1 MLQST
6 RLFIITS
13 IIIKSKTTISRT
25 PYSSKFHSLGVI
37 PPHLAPPFLHRL
49 SNVFNVQSTVGFPSF
64 ALTSLCLSQT
74 QTLSASLE
82 ETSGGCSSISRLKSS
97 LHTVHGYKSPSASKN
112 LLACTFSTV
121 EGFSG
126 KLAAMLCKS
135 PHVPVP
141 RSSLLRGH
149 VAIAASRMRCSSF
162 SSTGFRI
169 RALFVVDVE
178 ATFLSGN
185 DDARSRTT
193 ARIIRIIS
201 SFEEHAGVSHPSL
214 FFASIACIIIA
225 RRNVKSRESACP
237 RIPPRVEEN
246 KMGFFCRVIEKSIIA
261 KNVSKGSRIPTTQF
275 HPVTKTKSEFSQN
288 SILSSMH
295 FTPLEMK
302 LSSLRHPFSPSSS
315 DVTRHRRCL
324 AAVTTKKIEDKKSTR
339 SRRSA
344 TTTTTTI
351 EGEIKDVRKSKRKGK
366 PEAIGMNFVFE
377 STNMPPIG
385 KRLRRSRQHEFV
397 PFGLMLGRKPKRRCA
412 TTKVR
417 VFNSDSSGGTDAD
430 EQLPSLS
437 ATTTRLGRALGSIY
451 KAASKRVKRNFNRI
465 PIALIALLV
474 GISLTA
480 FFPHP
485 ESPGDAFI
493 TFTIVTLGEFL
504 SSILYSEK
512 NQGGFLSWAKYGE
525 SVPIFLNAFKIGVF
539 YGLFIDAFKVGS

>member
-1 MLQST
+1 
-6 RLFIITS
+6 
-13 IIIKSKTTISRT
+13 
-25 PYSSKFHSLGVI
+25 
-37 PPHLAPPFLHRL
+37 
-49 SNVFNVQSTVGFPSF
+49 
-64 ALTSLCLSQT
+64 
-74 QTLSASLE
+74 
-82 ETSGGCSSISRLKSS
+82 
-97 LHTVHGYKSPSASKN
+97 
-112 LLACTFSTV
+112 
-121 EGFSG
+121 
-126 KLAAMLCKS
+126 
-135 PHVPVP
+135 
-141 RSSLLRGH
+141 
-149 VAIAASRMRCSSF
+149 
-162 SSTGFRI
+162 
-169 RALFVVDVE
+169 
-178 ATFLSGN
+178 
-185 DDARSRTT
+185 
-193 ARIIRIIS
+193 
-201 SFEEHAGVSHPSL
+201 
-214 FFASIACIIIA
+214 
-225 RRNVKSRESACP
+225 
-237 RIPPRVEEN
+237 
-246 KMGFFCRVIEKSIIA
+246 
-261 KNVSKGSRIPTTQF
+261 
-275 HPVTKTKSEFSQN
+275 
-288 SILSSMH
+288 MH
-295 FTPLEMK
+295 FTPREMK
-302 LSSLRHPFSPSSS
+302 LFSLRHPFSPTTTTSSSSSFSSSSSSSSSSS

-344 TTTTTTI
+344 TTATTTTTTTTTI
-351 EGEIKDVRKSKRKGK
+351 EGEIKDGRKTRRKGK

-377 STNMPPIG
+377 STNMPSIG

>member
-1 MLQST
+1 MYQ
-6 RLFIITS
+6 
-13 IIIKSKTTISRT
+13 K
-25 PYSSKFHSLGVI
+25 V
-37 PPHLAPPFLHRL
+37 
-49 SNVFNVQSTVGFPSF
+49 
-64 ALTSLCLSQT
+64 
-74 QTLSASLE
+74 
-82 ETSGGCSSISRLKSS
+82 
-97 LHTVHGYKSPSASKN
+97 
-112 LLACTFSTV
+112 
-121 EGFSG
+121 
-126 KLAAMLCKS
+126 
-135 PHVPVP
+135 
-141 RSSLLRGH
+141 
-149 VAIAASRMRCSSF
+149 
-162 SSTGFRI
+162 
-169 RALFVVDVE
+169 
-178 ATFLSGN
+178 
-185 DDARSRTT
+185 
-193 ARIIRIIS
+193 
-201 SFEEHAGVSHPSL
+201 
-214 FFASIACIIIA
+214 
-225 RRNVKSRESACP
+225 
-237 RIPPRVEEN
+237 RIPN
-246 KMGFFCRVIEKSIIA
+246 FILYFF
-261 KNVSKGSRIPTTQF
+261 PF
-275 HPVTKTKSEFSQN
+275 TKTKSEFSQN

-302 LSSLRHPFSPSSS
+302 LSSLRHPFSPSSSSSSS

-344 TTTTTTI
+344 TTTTTTTTTTTLD
-351 EGEIKDVRKSKRKGK
+351 GEIEDGRKSRRKGK

-377 STNMPPIG
+377 STNMPSIR

>member
-1 MLQST
+1 MLFFHTTPFFITSFATIYGT

-169 RALFVVDVE
+169 CASFEVDVE

-225 RRNVKSRESACP
+225 RRNVKSRESDCP

-246 KMGFFCRVIEKSIIA
+246 KMGFFV
-261 KNVSKGSRIPTTQF
+261 V
-275 HPVTKTKSEFSQN
+275 
-288 SILSSMH
+288 
-295 FTPLEMK
+295 
-302 LSSLRHPFSPSSS
+302 
-315 DVTRHRRCL
+315 
-324 AAVTTKKIEDKKSTR
+324 
-339 SRRSA
+339 
-344 TTTTTTI
+344 
-351 EGEIKDVRKSKRKGK
+351 
-366 PEAIGMNFVFE
+366 
-377 STNMPPIG
+377 
-385 KRLRRSRQHEFV
+385 
-397 PFGLMLGRKPKRRCA
+397 
-412 TTKVR
+412 
-417 VFNSDSSGGTDAD
+417 
-430 EQLPSLS
+430 
-437 ATTTRLGRALGSIY
+437 
-451 KAASKRVKRNFNRI
+451 
-465 PIALIALLV
+465 
-474 GISLTA
+474 
-480 FFPHP
+480 
-485 ESPGDAFI
+485 
-493 TFTIVTLGEFL
+493 
-504 SSILYSEK
+504 
-512 NQGGFLSWAKYGE
+512 
-525 SVPIFLNAFKIGVF
+525 
-539 YGLFIDAFKVGS
+539 

>member
-1 MLQST
+1 
-6 RLFIITS
+6 
-13 IIIKSKTTISRT
+13 
-25 PYSSKFHSLGVI
+25 
-37 PPHLAPPFLHRL
+37 
-49 SNVFNVQSTVGFPSF
+49 
-64 ALTSLCLSQT
+64 
-74 QTLSASLE
+74 
-82 ETSGGCSSISRLKSS
+82 
-97 LHTVHGYKSPSASKN
+97 
-112 LLACTFSTV
+112 
-121 EGFSG
+121 
-126 KLAAMLCKS
+126 
-135 PHVPVP
+135 
-141 RSSLLRGH
+141 
-149 VAIAASRMRCSSF
+149 
-162 SSTGFRI
+162 
-169 RALFVVDVE
+169 
-178 ATFLSGN
+178 
-185 DDARSRTT
+185 
-193 ARIIRIIS
+193 
-201 SFEEHAGVSHPSL
+201 
-214 FFASIACIIIA
+214 
-225 RRNVKSRESACP
+225 
-237 RIPPRVEEN
+237 
-246 KMGFFCRVIEKSIIA
+246 
-261 KNVSKGSRIPTTQF
+261 
-275 HPVTKTKSEFSQN
+275 
-288 SILSSMH
+288 MH

-302 LSSLRHPFSPSSS
+302 LSSLRHPFSPSSSSSSS

-344 TTTTTTI
+344 TTTTTTTTTTTI

-377 STNMPPIG
+377 STNMPSIR